1 MVLNSYYFEKKE
13 GQNMISEKMMELGKT
28 RSVIREI
35 FEYGNKRKQEIGA
48 DKVFDFS
55 LGNPS
60 VPAPDS
66 VNQAIC
72 DILKEEPSTVL
83 HGYTSAQGDFEVRKT
98 IAEYINK
105 TQSTNVSADDIYV
118 TVGAA
123 ASLTISLHAITV
135 SGDEIITFTP
145 FFPEYR
151 VFVEK
156 AGASL
161 VTVASRAEDFQV
173 EMEAFKKAITPKTK
187 AVILNSPNNPS
198 GVVLR
203 EETIVNICKV
213 MKEKQ
218 EEYGHEIFLIS
229 DEPYR
234 ELVYDDVKVPYLLHY
249 YENTLVCYSFSK
261 SLSLP
266 GERIGY
272 ILISNQMK
280 QAKDVYAAVC
290 GAGRALG
297 YVCAPSLFQRVVARC
312 IGQTGDI
319 SVYKKNRDI
328 LLAGLTEC
336 GYSCAKPDGAFYL
349 FVKALEEDA
358 NAFCE
363 KAKKYELLL
372 VPGDDFGCKGYVRIS
387 YCVSTEQI
395 ENALPAFKKLAEEYC
410 KNK

>member
-1 MVLNSYYFEKKE
+1 M
-13 GQNMISEKMMELGKT
+13 
-28 RSVIREI
+28 
-35 FEYGNKRKQEIGA
+35 
-48 DKVFDFS
+48 
-55 LGNPS
+55 
-60 VPAPDS
+60 
-66 VNQAIC
+66 
-72 DILKEEPSTVL
+72 
-83 HGYTSAQGDFEVRKT
+83 
-98 IAEYINK
+98 
-105 TQSTNVSADDIYV
+105 SADDIYV